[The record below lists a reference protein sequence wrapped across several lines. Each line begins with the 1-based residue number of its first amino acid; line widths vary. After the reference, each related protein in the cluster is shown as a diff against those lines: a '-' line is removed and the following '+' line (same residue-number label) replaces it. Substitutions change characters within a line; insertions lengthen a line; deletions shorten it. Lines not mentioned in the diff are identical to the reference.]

1 MASSELQL
9 LLKIGRHAW
18 NKAWWL
24 LGIQIV
30 ATGASIA
37 ALQIMPKRYE
47 STTTIR
53 VEKSQLI
60 NPLVRGL
67 AVSSDLEDRLRGIRE
82 EILSRDYFDKI
93 IARLALEPPNVPP
106 LKHEA
111 LVQRMMAQTE
121 ITTKQREMDTFQ
133 VTYRG
138 GNPVEVREVTN
149 LLAGMFIEDN
159 LSNKADEAGS
169 AVVFLQGQLEV
180 YRKKLEESEAAL
192 RQFEEKYI
200 DQLPSNRSAQLS
212 RVEQLRA
219 TLVEVQNNLR
229 QAKIQRDLLR
239 QQSLPEGSPLPDGS
253 ASPGPTM
260 VANPI
265 QAQIHDKEAQLRQLL
280 VDYSA
285 TYPDVIALKAEI
297 AGLKAELEKHPTV
310 TAGQTPSARQP
321 SVQDAL
327 SLGQLQQAEM
337 QVGALTT
344 REQQLSQELGRYE
357 RKVQGIPEV
366 EQELARLRRDYDVN
380 NDIYNNFLRRLE
392 EAKVSKEL
400 EASKKGEIF
409 RILQA
414 AALPLSPAWPKR
426 MQTIL
431 VGVAA
436 GLGISGLLVFLFAQH
451 DTSIQS
457 VEEVQKL
464 LGLKVLAG
472 LPMHISERQKS
483 EQMRKSVLLSIACAA
498 YVGSVTVYLFWN
510 TVVDVIRRGH

>member
-1 MASSELQL
+1 MANSELQL

-18 NKAWWL
+18 SKAWWL
-24 LGIQIV
+24 VGIQV
-30 ATGASIA
+30 LVTAASIG
-37 ALQIMPKRYE
+37 ALQVIPKKYE

-53 VEKSQLI
+53 VEKGQLI

-67 AVSSDLEDRLRGIRE
+67 AVSSEMEDRLRGIRE
-82 EILSRDYFDKI
+82 EILSRDYFEKI
-93 IARLALEPPNVPP
+93 IARLELEPPDTVP

-111 LVQRMMAQTE
+111 HVQKMMEQTE

-138 GNPVEVREVTN
+138 ADPVQVRDVTN
-149 LLAGMFIEDN
+149 LLAGIFIEDN

-169 AVVFLQGQLEV
+169 AVDFLKGQLEV

-192 RQFEEKYI
+192 RRFEEKYI

-239 QQSLPEGSPLPDGS
+239 QQALPEGSPLPEGS
-253 ASPGPTM
+253 TAPGRVM
-260 VANPI
+260 VANPL
-265 QAQIHDKEAQLRQLL
+265 QARLADKEAQLRQLL

-297 AGLKAELEKHPTV
+297 AALKEELLKHPTV
-310 TAGQTPSARQP
+310 VAGQATSTRQP

-327 SLGQLQQAEM
+327 SLGQLQQVEM

-344 REQQLSQELGRYE
+344 REQQLSQELARYE
-357 RKVQGIPEV
+357 KKVQGIPEV
-366 EQELARLRRDYDVN
+366 EQELAQLKRDYDVN

-392 EAKVSKEL
+392 EAKVSKDL

-426 MQTIL
+426 KQTIL
-431 VGVAA
+431 MGVAA
-436 GLGISGLLVFLFAQH
+436 GLGLSFLLVFLLAQQ

-457 VEEVQKL
+457 VEEAQKL

-472 LPMHISERQKS
+472 LPRHVSERQKS
-483 EQMRKSVLLSIACAA
+483 RLMLKSVLLSAA
-498 YVGSVTVYLFWN
+498 GVAYLGSVTLFLFWD
-510 TVVDVIRRGH
+510 TVADVIRRGH

>member
-1 MASSELQL
+1 MANAELQL

-18 NKAWWL
+18 SRAWWL
-24 LGIQIV
+24 LGILIFTTV
-30 ATGASIA
+30 VSIA
-37 ALQIMPKRYE
+37 ALQVLPKKYE

-67 AVSSDLEDRLRGIRE
+67 AVSSEMEDRLRGIRE
-82 EILSRDYFDKI
+82 EILSRDYFEKI

-106 LKHEA
+106 LQHEA
-111 LVQRMMAQTE
+111 FVQKMIGRTE
-121 ITTKQREMDTFQ
+121 ISTKQREIDTFQ
-133 VTYRG
+133 VTYQG
-138 GNPVEVREVTN
+138 PDPVQVRDVTN
-149 LLAGMFIEDN
+149 LLAGIFIEDN
-159 LSNKADEAGS
+159 LSNKANEAGS
-169 AVVFLQGQLEV
+169 AVDFLGGQLEV

-192 RQFEEKYI
+192 RQFEEKYL

-239 QQSLPEGSPLPDGS
+239 QQALPEGSPLPDGS
-253 ASPGPTM
+253 AAPERLM
-260 VANPI
+260 VANPL
-265 QAQIHDKEAQLRQLL
+265 QARLVEKEAQLRQLL
-280 VDYSA
+280 TDYSG
-285 TYPDVIALKAEI
+285 TYPDVIALRAEI
-297 AGLKAELEKHPTV
+297 AGLKEELAKHPTV
-310 TAGQTPSARQP
+310 MASQAASTRQP

-366 EQELARLRRDYDVN
+366 EQELARLKRDYDVN

-400 EASKKGEIF
+400 EVSKKGEIF

-426 MQTIL
+426 TQTVL
-431 VGVAA
+431 LGVAA
-436 GLGISGLLVFLFAQH
+436 GVGLGGLLVFLLAQF

-457 VEEVQKL
+457 VEEAQKL
-464 LGLKVLAG
+464 LSLKVLAG
-472 LPMHISERQKS
+472 VPRHLSERQKS
-483 EQMRKSVLLSIACAA
+483 KMALKSVLLAAACAA
-498 YVGSVTVYLFWN
+498 YAASVTIFLLWDR
-510 TVVDVIRRGH
+510 VVGLMRRGL